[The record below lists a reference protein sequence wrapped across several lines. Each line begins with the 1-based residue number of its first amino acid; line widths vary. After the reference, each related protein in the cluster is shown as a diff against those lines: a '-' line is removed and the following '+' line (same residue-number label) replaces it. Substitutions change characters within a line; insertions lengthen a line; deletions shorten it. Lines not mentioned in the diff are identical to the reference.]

1 MIPGGVTEDKI
12 IDGVILREG
21 GWSDRAEDSGGP
33 TNFGITLETFRRW
46 RGDSALGAHDL
57 RNMAQAEAR
66 HIYAHE
72 YIRKPGFDAIP
83 DDHLRAHVIDF
94 GVLHGQ
100 DTAARALQKALG
112 VNQDAVIGP
121 KTLAAI
127 EALGAVR
134 AGNRLMLARIR
145 LQCRIVQR
153 RPKDLANLNGWIGR
167 AMEFY
172 VEV

>member
-1 MIPGGVTEDKI
+1 MITEDEI
-12 IDGVILREG
+12 IDGLLLREG
-21 GWSDRAEDSGGP
+21 GWSDRAADSGGP
-33 TNFGITLETFRRW
+33 TNFGITLKTFQRW
-46 RGDSALGAHDL
+46 RGDSRLTAADL
-57 RNMAQAEAR
+57 RNMEQAEAR
-66 HIYAHE
+66 LIYARE
-72 YIRKPGFDAIP
+72 YIRKPGFNAIK

-94 GVLHGQ
+94 GVNSGQ
-100 DTAARALQKALG
+100 QTAAMALQRALG
-112 VNQDAVIGP
+112 VNQDTVIGP

-134 AGNRLMLARIR
+134 ASNRLMLARIR